1 MQVYIF
7 IQIYLN
13 PACFLFSSILFCFPS
28 LLLLAI
34 AVAAGGGGGGS
45 VNGLVRSDSN
55 YMIMIWHWNDLI
67 HLI

>member
-1 MQVYIF
+1 MDAS
-7 IQIYLN
+7 IYLHSN
-13 PACFLFSSILFCFPS
+13 LFKSCLLFILFYSILFFSS

-55 YMIMIWHWNDLI
+55 YMIMI
-67 HLI
+67 